1 MERKEKKPLP
11 LPAKPWAFQMTLIF
25 TVSYLLWGCSYY
37 NRTANA
43 GDVMSSSDSQ
53 KIVRLG
59 SSPENFQH
67 LYASSAAFKFY
78 QVNDFAPVW
87 MKDRINST
95 LADSMVQIIRGA
107 RLWGLLPKDYHLEEI
122 EALERNR
129 SSFNDNDYVS
139 RMEMLLT
146 DAFFKFTNHLRHGR
160 VTPDSLVRHTSGV
173 LSDSLQ
179 IALLTS
185 ALKRNELSRIF
196 ESQEP
201 GYVHYRKLRNFLR
214 KLLNNSDSTER
225 QILLSGYALDSSVTS
240 AKVTALEINLERWRW
255 ERELK
260 GRYIYVNIPAYTL
273 EVVEDDSVT
282 MNSRVI
288 VGSAKNQTPE
298 LDGII
303 RSFTIYPYW
312 NVTRNIAVKEMLPQ
326 LKTDSMYL
334 QSHNYEVLDVE
345 GNVLDPSTIDWTQYH
360 SNNFPFTLRQTQG
373 IHNAL
378 GLIKFTFNNPYSVY
392 LHDTNARLMFNRE
405 KRALSHGCVR
415 VEKALELGRHLVRN
429 DDIVSPSDLDQYL
442 EMQNQV
448 TVRIDPI
455 PVHLRYYTCLPQGDS
470 VLFLKDVYGRDAGV
484 SDVLYK
490 SPETLTIR

>member
-1 MERKEKKPLP
+1 
-11 LPAKPWAFQMTLIF
+11 
-25 TVSYLLWGCSYY
+25 
-37 NRTANA
+37 
-43 GDVMSSSDSQ
+43 
-53 KIVRLG
+53 
-59 SSPENFQH
+59 
-67 LYASSAAFKFY
+67 
-78 QVNDFAPVW
+78 
-87 MKDRINST
+87 
-95 LADSMVQIIRGA
+95 
-107 RLWGLLPKDYHLEEI
+107 
-122 EALERNR
+122 
-129 SSFNDNDYVS
+129 
-139 RMEMLLT
+139 
-146 DAFFKFTNHLRHGR
+146 
-160 VTPDSLVRHTSGV
+160 
-173 LSDSLQ
+173 
-179 IALLTS
+179 
-185 ALKRNELSRIF
+185 
-196 ESQEP
+196 
-201 GYVHYRKLRNFLR
+201 
-214 KLLNNSDSTER
+214 
-225 QILLSGYALDSSVTS
+225 
-240 AKVTALEINLERWRW
+240 
-255 ERELK
+255 
-260 GRYIYVNIPAYTL
+260 
-273 EVVEDDSVT
+273 
-282 MNSRVI
+282 
-288 VGSAKNQTPE
+288 
-298 LDGII
+298 
-303 RSFTIYPYW
+303 
-312 NVTRNIAVKEMLPQ
+312 
-326 LKTDSMYL
+326 MYL